1 MPSWALVEVPLSGTD
16 SWGFQKEPCLS
27 HSSVGPWQVS
37 CRLKRLLQHDSRQRD
52 CLFRL
57 LSGQRRKGLWTF
69 LLGVVCS
76 FLSLNWGPSLTRHR
90 ITEPWGPGVPA
101 LGSQPSSCSQAR
113 DHAPSQGLTLSRK
126 SLVL

>member
-1 MPSWALVEVPLSGTD
+1 MEVGVPSWALVEVPLSGTD

-52 CLFRL
+52 CLFGL

-90 ITEPWGPGVPA
+90 ITEPWGPGGKTHLVPA
-101 LGSQPSSCSQAR
+101 FKLLPGQRPCS
-113 DHAPSQGLTLSRK
+113 LSAVD
-126 SLVL
+126 SE